1 MAWTSDSCARR
12 FCGWHIAGNEAWNE
26 TERRAYG
33 VRKAVRRDR
42 SGLVTKTKRTRQE
55 PKESYNGKSGRRED
69 GKAIM
74 MDLTIKEIAHA
85 CSGELVV
92 QSGKADG
99 DTCVSSVVIDSRQ
112 VEPQG
117 VFIATVGE
125 RVDGHRFIRTAFG
138 KGAILAVTQKRP
150 EEVEGAERRAAGAPD
165 DSVPQNIGA
174 SGDSAPGAAAQTDD
188 RGAGESWGCYV
199 LVEDTLQALKD
210 IAEAYRK
217 KLSIKVV
224 GITGS
229 VGKTSTKEFI
239 AGVLAEKYHILKT
252 EGNFNNEIGV
262 PLTLLRIR
270 REHEIAVVEMGISD
284 FGEMHRLSKMARP
297 DVCVMTNIGQ
307 SHLNNLKDRDGILRA
322 KSEIFDY
329 MAPDGEICLNGED
342 DRLNALT
349 EIKGHKPRFFGLG
362 SSPSQEV
369 AAVDIVGR
377 GLWGSDA
384 TLVMSQL
391 RSPWN
396 AACADKG
403 AVTNGTYAD
412 REVVESGA
420 CACETA
426 GMDGVQAETM
436 TGMGCAGREAAG
448 TESGACRLAVH
459 IPQPG
464 RHMVLN
470 AAAAACVARL
480 LGLSGEQIATGI
492 GKVAAVSGRTHIIS
506 HPHYTIIDDCYNAN
520 PASVKA
526 ALDLLALADT
536 RKVAILGDM
545 LNLGEN
551 SGQLHEE
558 IGSYAVAA
566 GIDDIYCVG
575 EESRCMYRAAN
586 QTAEQAGTNQMTNQA
601 ATDRTDQTMGRTA
614 AKRTEETARLP
625 RRIAHYPD
633 RKVLMETMAA
643 DKTLIPEGSTVLIKA
658 SHDMGFAEILEFLQ
672 SMD

>member
-1 MAWTSDSCARR
+1 
-12 FCGWHIAGNEAWNE
+12 
-26 TERRAYG
+26 
-33 VRKAVRRDR
+33 
-42 SGLVTKTKRTRQE
+42 
-55 PKESYNGKSGRRED
+55 
-69 GKAIM
+69 
-74 MDLTIKEIAHA
+74 MDLTIKEIAQA
-85 CSGELVV
+85 CGGELVV
-92 QSGKADG
+92 QGGKADG
-99 DTCVSSVVIDSRQ
+99 DTCVSSVVIDSRA
-112 VEPQG
+112 VEPGG

-125 RVDGHRFIRTAFG
+125 RVDGHSFIASAFE
-138 KGAILAVTQKRP
+138 KGAVLAVTQKRP
-150 EEVEGAERRAAGAPD
+150 EEVENKEC
-165 DSVPQNIGA
+165 
-174 SGDSAPGAAAQTDD
+174 GAAAQADD
-188 RGAGESWGCYV
+188 RAAGESWGCYI

-217 KLSIKVV
+217 KLSVKVI

-239 AGVLAEKYHILKT
+239 AGVLVEKFRVLKT

-270 REHEIAVVEMGISD
+270 GEHETAVVEMGISD
-284 FGEMHRLSKMARP
+284 FGEMHRLSKMVRP

-322 KSEIFDY
+322 KSEIFDF

-342 DRLNALT
+342 DKLSALT
-349 EIKGHKPRFFGLG
+349 EIKGHKPHFFGFG
-362 SSPSQEV
+362 STPTQEV
-369 AAVDIVGR
+369 AAVDIVSR

-384 TLVMSQL
+384 TLVMAQ
-391 RSPWN
+391 
-396 AACADKG
+396 AGFAGGTADEDKK
-403 AVTNGTYAD
+403 AVKNGTCMGKA
-412 REVVESGA
+412 A
-420 CACETA
+420 N
-426 GMDGVQAETM
+426 MDGAQTEKRKD
-436 TGMGCAGREAAG
+436 MGCGGREAACTG
-448 TESGACRLAVH
+448 SGACRRAVRV
-459 IPQPG
+459 PQPG

-480 LGLSGEQIATGI
+480 LGLSGEQIAAGI

-551 SGQLHEE
+551 SRQLHEE

-566 GIDDIYCVG
+566 GIDIIYCVG
-575 EESRCMYRAAN
+575 EESLGMYRAAKQAMDQAGTKQTADGTATDWKNRTADGTAADWKN
-586 QTAEQAGTNQMTNQA
+586 QTAAQ
-601 ATDRTDQTMGRTA
+601 TA
-614 AKRTEETARLP
+614 AERETEEKVQPP
-625 RRIAHYPD
+625 RRIAHYPH
-633 RKVLMETMAA
+633 RKELMEEMAA
-643 DKTLIPEGSTVLIKA
+643 HRSGLIPEGSTILIKA

-672 SMD
+672 NME